1 MNSFPPDADAKL
13 RTALKRCSPATL
25 AAARAFRQSGDPA
38 DLPPLVCGI
47 IERYL
52 EPGLRPRLNPSDRE
66 LRLVEDLGLDSLTLM
81 EIGMLAEDVLDIPLD
96 HEDLRPLRTVG
107 DVQQLM
113 ARAVADRVRPA
124 APPNAAGAPD
134 SAYRGPTPGLGDSP
148 PVGC

>member
-25 AAARAFRQSGDPA
+25 AAARTFRQSGDAA
-38 DLPPLVCGI
+38 DLPPLVCGLV
-47 IERYL
+47 ERYL
-52 EPGLRPRLNPSDRE
+52 EPGLRPRLNPADRQ

-81 EIGMLAEDVLDIPLD
+81 EIGMLAEEVLDVSLD

-113 ARAVADRVRPA
+113 ARAVAARARPVAPNSAPAPA
-124 APPNAAGAPD
+124 AGYP
-134 SAYRGPTPGLGDSP
+134 GPTPGLGDSHP
-148 PVGC
+148 LRC